1 MSNIFQSSFTPGKKP
16 DGSKLSSS
24 KVNSMFNPTFLPKVS
39 KRFSHSYNTI
49 RTLNKNNNLY
59 KRTGKPVK
67 PNTGSMDRLN
77 KIKAA
82 AMK

>member
-1 MSNIFQSSFTPGKKP
+1 MFTPGKKP
-16 DGSKLSSS
+16 DGSKFSSD
-24 KVNSMFNPTFLPKVS
+24 KVNTMFNPTFLPKVS
-39 KRFSHSYNTI
+39 KRISHSYNVTRTI
-49 RTLNKNNNLY
+49 KKTKLY
-59 KRTGKPVK
+59 LKKGKPVK